1 MIVSDIYDAIDKAK
15 KSTYT
20 LYDYGVVQVLSTNFV
35 GICKS
40 YVYTDYAFIK
50 PLLETLETLDFLL
63 FSIKVCPRK
72 IWPRLLLIGDVVI
85 GIGENVFGYVV
96 RDFGDRVRFI
106 QKEPD
111 DLKLSTRFKF
121 VKKTLLPNSK
131 RYDYISISQRR
142 GRPTT

>member
-20 LYDYGVVQVLSTNFV
+20 LYDYGVVQVLS
-35 GICKS
+35 
-40 YVYTDYAFIK
+40 TDYAFIK